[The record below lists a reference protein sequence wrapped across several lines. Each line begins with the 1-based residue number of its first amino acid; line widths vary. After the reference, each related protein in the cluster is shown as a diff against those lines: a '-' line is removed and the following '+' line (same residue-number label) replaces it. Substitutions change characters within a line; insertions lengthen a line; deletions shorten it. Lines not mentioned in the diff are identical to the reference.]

1 MKKFAL
7 LSLSAALLAG
17 CANEPVV
24 WEQTNTIEV
33 AQTSIALKS
42 NLWVNKMP
50 TIGSVQDSTLHGA
63 LYLESDKVLPAQLVV
78 ESLSIKQGDESWQID
93 GDLLD
98 LRTHNQNQWEL
109 AFVWQFELDAE
120 KPVDVA
126 LQVRVD
132 DKTEWLVETGVV
144 IDIVY

>member
-1 MKKFAL
+1 MNKFAL

-33 AQTSIALKS
+33 AQTNIALKS

-132 DKTEWLVETGVV
+132 DKTEWLVDTGVV
-144 IDIVY
+144 IDTVY

>member
-144 IDIVY
+144 IDTVY

>member
-1 MKKFAL
+1 MNKFAL

-24 WEQTNTIEV
+24 WVQTNTIEV
-33 AQTSIALKS
+33 AQTNIALKS

-120 KPVDVA
+120 KSVDVA

-144 IDIVY
+144 IDTVY